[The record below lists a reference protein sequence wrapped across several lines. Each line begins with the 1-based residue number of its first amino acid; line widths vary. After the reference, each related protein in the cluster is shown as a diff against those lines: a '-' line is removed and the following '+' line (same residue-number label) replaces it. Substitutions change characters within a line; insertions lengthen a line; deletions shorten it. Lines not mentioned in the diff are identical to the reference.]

1 MLEQELLVQTIQ
13 VMDRHNIKYMLTGSY
28 ASSMQGQPRSTHD
41 IDIVVEVSMT
51 QVHDLMAAFPSPK
64 YYLEELSV
72 IEAIEHKDMFNVIE
86 MDSGNKIDF
95 WLLTDS
101 PFDHSRFYRRQ
112 AEEFMGHRI
121 YVSSPEDTILAKLH
135 WAKRSGGS
143 AKQFQDALGVFE
155 LQSTILDMKYIA
167 EWVRELTVES
177 LWQELLEE
185 AEPITEC

>member
-1 MLEQELLVQTIQ
+1 MLEQELLVHTVQ

-51 QVHDLMAAFPSPK
+51 QVHDLIAAFPRPK
-64 YYLEELSV
+64 YYLEEMSV

-86 MDSGNKIDF
+86 IDSGNKIDF

-101 PFDHSRFYRRQ
+101 PFDCSRFSRRHT
-112 AEEFMGHRI
+112 EEFMGHRI
-121 YVSSPEDTILAKLH
+121 NVSSPEDTILAKLR
-135 WAKRSGGS
+135 WAKLSGGS

-155 LQSTILDMKYIA
+155 LQSTILDMKYMA
-167 EWVRELTVES
+167 EWVKELTVES
-177 LWQELLEE
+177 LWQELLEQ
-185 AEPITEC
+185 AQPITEL